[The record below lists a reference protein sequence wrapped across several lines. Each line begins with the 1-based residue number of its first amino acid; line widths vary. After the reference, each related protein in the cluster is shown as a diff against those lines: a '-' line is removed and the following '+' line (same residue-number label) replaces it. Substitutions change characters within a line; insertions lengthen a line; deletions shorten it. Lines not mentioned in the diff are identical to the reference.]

1 MMLGMFALSGLELL
15 GVLEET
21 VSEVNRKAWIEW
33 VYSQQRIPAEGDAED
48 LGEFT

>member
-21 VSEVNRKAWIEW
+21 VSEANRKDWIEW
-33 VYSQQRIPAEGDAED
+33 VYSQQRIPAGGETENEG
-48 LGEFT
+48 